1 MTATELIGI
10 LAPLMQQ
17 ERAGLVRRERYL
29 QEEAESILKRI
40 DYFDAALALEED
52 PGSRHLAGAG
62 RGMVILPR
70 AGRG

>member
-40 DYFDAALALEED
+40 DYFDAALAVMAASLDYERQKPLKAVEE
-52 PGSRHLAGAG
+52 
-62 RGMVILPR
+62 
-70 AGRG
+70 

>member
-29 QEEAESILKRI
+29 QEEAERTSERI
-40 DYFDAALALEED
+40 RYFDAALAVLAASLDDERQKPLKAVED
-52 PGSRHLAGAG
+52 
-62 RGMVILPR
+62 
-70 AGRG
+70 

>member
-40 DYFDAALALEED
+40 DYFDAALAVMAASIDDERQSADQEPLR
-52 PGSRHLAGAG
+52 PT
-62 RGMVILPR
+62 
-70 AGRG
+70 

>member
-40 DYFDAALALEED
+40 DYFDAALAVMAASIDDERPEPLKAVED
-52 PGSRHLAGAG
+52 
-62 RGMVILPR
+62 
-70 AGRG
+70 